1 MPRSRDGW
9 GWTRQRLKMMMILA
23 VQDRAHIL
31 IPLNLATLHNIKL
44 LVNESSSRNRA
55 AVRCGHSPEAFQA
68 ITTNLARRGS
78 ILRREGR
85 ANRLFAGVGK
95 RGFMRMLGGWKR
107 SVPHPLDVC
116 AIAKRDIVC
125 QPWFASTAASTSLH
139 SKRIEKMMVQ

>member
-68 ITTNLARRGS
+68 ITTNLARRAPFCAEKEDEQAFCGGG
-78 ILRREGR
+78 EK
-85 ANRLFAGVGK
+85 RLHENAWRLEKVSSASFG
-95 RGFMRMLGGWKR
+95 
-107 SVPHPLDVC
+107 
-116 AIAKRDIVC
+116 
-125 QPWFASTAASTSLH
+125 WFAPLQNKILCVSRGLLQPPLPRRCTRSELKKT
-139 SKRIEKMMVQ
+139 MVQ